1 MFFIIKSLLLTCLA
15 KRLAGES
22 GAQYIV
28 RGNDADIDFC
38 NIKVTM
44 ERVSCPDFDEL
55 PMDQEPSR
63 GSWLSAYNQV
73 IKDKQAGSKTFSLAD
88 VSQKPKVD
96 SIFAKRSVASEDIV
110 YTPVNQSRSIICNG
124 HDILSLSREDVMSMS
139 RSDAHETLFQLRVE
153 GNMMKKGFKRLRM
166 WKMRFFILSGMNLS
180 YWEFFAARRRYF

>member
-1 MFFIIKSLLLTCLA
+1 
-15 KRLAGES
+15 
-22 GAQYIV
+22 
-28 RGNDADIDFC
+28 
-38 NIKVTM
+38 M

-55 PMDQEPSR
+55 PLDQEPSR

-88 VSQKPKVD
+88 VSQKPSVD
-96 SIFAKRSVASEDIV
+96 SIFVKPSVASEDIV
-110 YTPVNQSRSIICNG
+110 YSPVSQSRSIICNG

-166 WKMRFFILSGMNLS
+166 WKMRFFILSGMNFS
-180 YWEFFAARRRYF
+180 YWEVFATKRNDF

>member
-1 MFFIIKSLLLTCLA
+1 
-15 KRLAGES
+15 
-22 GAQYIV
+22 
-28 RGNDADIDFC
+28 
-38 NIKVTM
+38 M

-96 SIFAKRSVASEDIV
+96 SIFANRSAASEDIV
-110 YTPVNQSRSIICNG
+110 YNPVSQSRSIICNG
-124 HDILSLSREDVMSMS
+124 HDILSLSRDDVMSMS
-139 RSDAHETLFQLRVE
+139 RSDAHESLIQLRVE

-180 YWEFFAARRRYF
+180 YWEVLPTKKRDM